1 MTRKHRI
8 TLTVSFVL
16 LVGCVLALRNV
27 IEGRNAKKRQVQYQA
42 ALESYSD
49 AMKPGSSRR
58 DVEFYLHQR
67 KLPFQQLC
75 CVRERRSAYADLLK
89 VGEEKVPWFCNKN
102 NTYVALEFE
111 ATEPH
116 GEIPEAHDSD
126 RLISTTLWPHLEEC
140 L

>member
-1 MTRKHRI
+1 MTKKRWAKLI
-8 TLTVSFVL
+8 VSFVL
-16 LVGCVLALRNV
+16 LVGCVLALRNA
-27 IEGRNAKKRQVQYQA
+27 IEGRNAKRRQVQYQA

-49 AMKPGSSRR
+49 AVKAGSSRR
-58 DVEFYLHQR
+58 DVELYLNQR

-89 VGEEKVPWFCNKN
+89 VGEEKAPWFCNKN
-102 NTYVALEFE
+102 NTYVAFEFE

-126 RLISTTLWPHLEEC
+126 RLVRTILWPHLEEC